1 MSVMAIS
8 DQVAAGLR
16 AAIGYITGSS
26 ENLTQGV
33 QFLTQADKKSEIL
46 TRAFF
51 LRIKI
56 SIYLVSRV
64 YFRSGGN
71 ISEIRRGYSRAI

>member
-56 SIYLVSRV
+56 SIYRIMRV
-64 YFRSGGN
+64 
-71 ISEIRRGYSRAI
+71 